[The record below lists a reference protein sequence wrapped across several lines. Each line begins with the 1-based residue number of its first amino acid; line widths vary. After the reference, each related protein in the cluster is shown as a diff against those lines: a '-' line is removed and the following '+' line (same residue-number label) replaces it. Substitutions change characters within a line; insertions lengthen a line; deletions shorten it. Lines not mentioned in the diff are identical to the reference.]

1 MLLNQNFLVTLV
13 YIFRIL
19 LRICKQFVRII
30 KITYYYIVMIS
41 GKIVIVDDEK
51 IVTSAFKTLLK
62 VEGFSDVN
70 CFNNP
75 EEAVDFLKS
84 NTPDIIVSDFLM
96 PQMNGLEF
104 LTKAKELYPEVSM
117 ILLTGYADK
126 ENAIKA
132 INEIGLY
139 KYIEKPW
146 DNDDLLVNIRN
157 GIERSHLLSDLRDKI
172 TQLEEA
178 KSQLEVYSTRL
189 EELVTERTRDLMIA
203 NNKLSGIINYCAD
216 GIIIIDKKG
225 NIEQANPACE
235 NLTGLSESA
244 LCKKKFQEVAFVT
257 SKNDN
262 SASNNP
268 DGVIFGLNKEAKDV
282 LVKDCY
288 IRNSLGEGR
297 LPVEINF
304 AAISADDDADEKYV
318 GVIRDVSKHKETE
331 RLRDD
336 FIATLTHDLRTP
348 LLAAIQTLKFFL
360 DGSLGP
366 VEEKQSVLLSTMLQS
381 NEDLL
386 GLVNAL
392 LEVYRFESGK
402 LSLCKTV
409 FPVKDLV
416 TQCYDELKPLAD
428 KKNIDFRLVCE
439 CEDNTEI
446 TADKSELKRVII
458 NLCGNAVN
466 YTNKNGIIEVLAKV
480 QSGDFIFSVTD
491 NGNGIPQEDI
501 PHLFNRFSQG
511 TSRKR
516 STGTGLGLY
525 LSRQIIEAHGGKIWL
540 DSKLNKGS
548 EFTFLLTN
556 VVKNLE
562 RRVVNG

>member
-1 MLLNQNFLVTLV
+1 MNNA
-13 YIFRIL
+13 
-19 LRICKQFVRII
+19 
-30 KITYYYIVMIS
+30 
-41 GKIVIVDDEK
+41 KIVITDDEK

-62 VEGFSDVN
+62 VEGYRDIN

-75 EEAVDFLKS
+75 IEAVEFLKT
-84 NTPDIIVSDFLM
+84 NEPDIIISDFLM
-96 PQMNGLEF
+96 PEMNGLEF
-104 LTKAKELYPEVSM
+104 LRKAKELYPEVSM

-146 DNDDLLVNIRN
+146 DNDDLLFNIRN
-157 GIERSHLLSDLRDKI
+157 GIERSHLLSDLREKI
-172 TQLEEA
+172 DELEKAKKQLEKYSNE
-178 KSQLEVYSTRL
+178 LES
-189 EELVTERTRDLMIA
+189 LVAERTQELSVA
-203 NNKLSGIINYCAD
+203 NSKLSGIINYCAD
-216 GIIIIDKKG
+216 GIIIIDADGK
-225 NIEQANPACE
+225 IEQANPACE
-235 NLTGLSESA
+235 NMTGLSEGA
-244 LCKKKFQEVAFVT
+244 LKKKKFQEIACL
-257 SKNDN
+257 SPHSLDN
-262 SASNNP
+262 SPVN
-268 DGVIFGLNKEAKDV
+268 GVIFGLDKDTKDV
-282 LVKDCY
+282 LIKDCF
-288 IRNSLGEGR
+288 ILNSLGRER
-297 LPVEINF
+297 IPVEINF
-304 AAISADDDADEKYV
+304 AAISNENEEKFV

-360 DGSLGP
+360 DGSLGK
-366 VEEKQSVLLSTMLQS
+366 VDEKQAVLLSTMLKS

-402 LSLCKTV
+402 LELCKTV
-409 FPVKDLV
+409 FPIKDLV
-416 TQCYDELKPLAD
+416 TQCYDELKPLAL
-428 KKNIDFRLVCE
+428 KKNINFTLKTE
-439 CEDNTEI
+439 GIDNKTEI
-446 TADKSELKRVII
+446 TADKSELKRVMI

-466 YTNKNGIIEVLAKV
+466 YTNKDGEIEILAKI
-480 QSGDFIFSVTD
+480 QSGDLIFSVTD
-491 NGNGIPQEDI
+491 NGNGIPKEDI
-501 PHLFNRFSQG
+501 PNMFNRFSQG

-556 VVKNLE
+556 VEKQE
-562 RRVVNG
+562 RQVVNG